1 MVAQGPDDSP
11 VVTVDAIVEVLKAVA
26 DSTRFQ
32 ILSAVSDRECGV
44 GQLAELVGA
53 HVASVS
59 QHLAKLRTAGLVTTR
74 RDGTR
79 VYYRAT
85 NPHVAGLLHEAGLL
99 TGYVTGVLD
108 PPELPEPRATWA
120 LPPTPG
126 SAQV

>member
-1 MVAQGPDDSP
+1 VVAQVPDDSP
-11 VVTVDAIVEVLKAVA
+11 VVTVDAIVDVLKAAA
-26 DSTRFQ
+26 DPTRFQ
-32 ILSAVSDRECGV
+32 ILSAVSEAECGV

-79 VYYRAT
+79 IYYRAV
-85 NPHVAGLLHEAGLL
+85 NAHVAGLLREAGLL

-108 PPELPEPRATWA
+108 PPDVVDPEPRATWA
-120 LPPTPG
+120 LHTG
-126 SAQV
+126 RLS